1 MQISVG
7 RLRRDKGL
15 SVARPTP
22 LGNPVPL
29 SEYGREESIARY
41 REWFEREVRRPGK
54 VRDRFETLLDAA
66 RNGPVTLLCW
76 CRTVDQ
82 SEPLCHADVVAGALS
97 RVLRAEGARRP

>member
-22 LGNPVPL
+22 LGNPFPL
-29 SEYGREESIARY
+29 SAYGRQDSIARY
-41 REWFEREVRRPGK
+41 REWFEREIRRPGK

-66 RNGPVTLLCW
+66 RSGPVTLLCW

-82 SEPLCHADVVAGALS
+82 SEPPCHADVIAEAMKQE
-97 RVLRAEGARRP
+97 LRNESP